1 MTRALALHGG
11 RPAVNADEHVRW
23 PVIGTEA
30 RQAVLAVL
38 DRGVLSG
45 QFAPEV
51 VFAIATSDASRPRAM
66 RTRPIRGML
75 LRGSKVY
82 QPSPM

>member
-1 MTRALALHGG
+1 M
-11 RPAVNADEHVRW
+11 NADEHVRW

-51 VFAIATSDASRPRAM
+51 RALE
-66 RTRPIRGML
+66 R
-75 LRGSKVY
+75 
-82 QPSPM
+82 